1 MHLFKDFE
9 LVTFSFFVSKSKTFK
24 GNQNMAT
31 GSAQETQ
38 NFVTLKGSVELIVD
52 FFS

>member
-1 MHLFKDFE
+1 
-9 LVTFSFFVSKSKTFK
+9 
-24 GNQNMAT
+24 MAT

-52 FFS
+52 FFSKLNVENC